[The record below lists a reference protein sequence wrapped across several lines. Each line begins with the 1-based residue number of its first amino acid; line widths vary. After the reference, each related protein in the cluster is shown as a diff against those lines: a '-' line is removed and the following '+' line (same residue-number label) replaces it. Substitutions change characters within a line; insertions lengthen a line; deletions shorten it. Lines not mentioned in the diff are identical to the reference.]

1 MSPTAVPRFSILT
14 ATRGRPEI
22 LREALLSSLAQD
34 LPDFEHL
41 VVDDASEDDAAAD
54 VVAALRD
61 PRVRLIRLETSRG
74 PAGAR
79 NAALAE
85 ARGDICAV
93 LDDDDVM
100 LEGRLAATAAAFDAR
115 PDAAMVASSF
125 RAIDGRGSVLADVPV
140 PKDEAR
146 FREMLPRANP
156 LGHSTCAVRT
166 SILRGLGGYREA
178 LRYGHDYDMIL
189 RVAEKGAVVLL
200 PAPLLLYRFHVE
212 SVTGR
217 KCFLQGA
224 YAEVA
229 RECARRRAR
238 GEPERLDELVA
249 AIRVPEG
256 APLERARARVHY
268 QIAEWQ
274 FRDGRVREARP
285 HLRAALRGEPFRP
298 LGAAM
303 LVASYAP
310 AWLRRAVGPAV
321 RRLVA
326 MRYPSWRA

>member
-1 MSPTAVPRFSILT
+1 VPRFTILT
-14 ATRGRPEI
+14 ATRGRPDI
-22 LREALLSSLAQD
+22 LREALRSSLAQD
-34 LPDFEHL
+34 FADFEHL
-41 VVDDASEDDAAAD
+41 VVDDASEDDGAARVIAE
-54 VVAALRD
+54 LSD
-61 PRVRLIRLETSRG
+61 PRIRLIRLDRSRG

-79 NAALAE
+79 NAGLAE
-85 ARGDICAV
+85 ARGEFCAV

-100 LEGRLAATAAAFDAR
+100 LPGRLAATAAAFDAR
-115 PDAAMVASSF
+115 PDAVLVASAF
-125 RAIDGRGSVLADVPV
+125 RAIDGEGNVLATVPL
-140 PKDEAR
+140 PRDEAR
-146 FREMLPRANP
+146 LRGMLPRSNP
-156 LGHSTCAVRT
+156 VGHSTCTVRT

-178 LRYGHDYDMIL
+178 LRYSHDYDMIL
-189 RVAEKGAVVLL
+189 RVAEKGAVLLL

-212 SVTGR
+212 SVTAQR
-217 KCFLQGA
+217 CFLQGA

-256 APLERARARVHY
+256 APLDRAKARVHY

-274 FRDGRVREARP
+274 FRDGRVREARE

-298 LGAAM
+298 LALGM
-303 LVASYAP
+303 LLASHAP
-310 AWLRRAVGPAV
+310 AWLRRALGPVV
-321 RRLVA
+321 RPLVA

>member
-1 MSPTAVPRFSILT
+1 MPRFTILT
-14 ATRGRPEI
+14 ATRGRPEV
-22 LREALLSSLAQD
+22 LREALRSSMAQD
-34 LPDFEHL
+34 FKDFEHI
-41 VVDDASEDDAAAD
+41 VVDDASEDNGAAS
-54 VVAALRD
+54 VVAEFRD
-61 PRVRLIRLETSRG
+61 PRIRLIRLEESRG

-79 NAALAE
+79 NAGLAE
-85 ARGDICAV
+85 ARGELCAV

-100 LEGRLAATAAAFDAR
+100 LEGRLAATAAAFDQR
-115 PDAAMVASSF
+115 PDAVLVASSF
-125 RAIDGRGSVLADVPV
+125 RAIDERGNVLADVPV

-146 FREMLPRANP
+146 FRGMLLRSNP
-156 LGHSTCAVRT
+156 VGHSTCTVRT
-166 SILRGLGGYREA
+166 TILRGLGGYREA
-178 LRYGHDYDMIL
+178 LRYSHDYDMVL

-217 KCFLQGA
+217 KVFLQGA
-224 YAEVA
+224 FAEVA

-238 GEPERLDELVA
+238 GEPERLEELVA

-256 APLERARARVHY
+256 APLERAKARVHY

-285 HLRAALRGEPFRP
+285 HLKAALRGEPFRP
-298 LGAAM
+298 LCVTM

-310 AWLRRAVGPAV
+310 GWLRKALGPVV
-321 RRLVA
+321 RPLVA

>member
-1 MSPTAVPRFSILT
+1 VV
-14 ATRGRPEI
+14 
-22 LREALLSSLAQD
+22 RELG
-34 LPDFEHL
+34 
-41 VVDDASEDDAAAD
+41 DA
-54 VVAALRD
+54 RI
-61 PRVRLIRLETSRG
+61 RLIRLETSRG

-79 NAALAE
+79 NAGLAE
-85 ARGDICAV
+85 ARGEICAI

-100 LEGRLAATAAAFDAR
+100 LPGRLSATAAAFDAR
-115 PDAAMVASSF
+115 PDAVLVASSF
-125 RAIDGRGSVLADVPV
+125 RAIDGEGAVLADVPA
-140 PKDEAR
+140 PRDEAR
-146 FREMLPRANP
+146 FREMLPRSNP
-156 LGHSTCAVRT
+156 VGHSTCAVRT
-166 SILRGLGGYREA
+166 AILRGLGGYREA
-178 LRYGHDYDMIL
+178 LRYGHDYDMVL

-217 KCFLQGA
+217 KVFLQGA

-238 GEPERLDELVA
+238 GEPEGLDELAA

-256 APLERARARVHY
+256 APLDRARARVHY

-298 LGAAM
+298 LSLAM

-310 AWLRRAVGPAV
+310 SWLRRALGPVV
-321 RRLVA
+321 RPLVA

>member
-1 MSPTAVPRFSILT
+1 MPRFTIIT
-14 ATRGRPEI
+14 ATRGRPQV
-22 LREALLSSLAQD
+22 LREALRSALAQEYE
-34 LPDFEHL
+34 DFEHL
-41 VVDDASEDDAAAD
+41 VVDDASEDDGAKK
-54 VVAALRD
+54 VVAELQD
-61 PRVRLIRLETSRG
+61 PRIRLIRLDRSRG

-79 NAALAE
+79 NAAVTE
-85 ARGDICAV
+85 ARGEWCAI

-100 LEGRLAATAAAFDAR
+100 LPGRLAASAAAFDAR
-115 PDAAMVASSF
+115 PDAVLVASSF
-125 RAIDGRGSVLADVPV
+125 RAIDGKGNVLADVPV

-146 FREMLPRANP
+146 FREMLPRSNP

-166 SILRGLGGYREA
+166 TILRGLGGYREP

-200 PAPLLLYRFHVE
+200 PAPLLLYRFHIE
-212 SVTGR
+212 SVTAQR
-217 KCFLQGA
+217 CFLQGA
-224 YAEVA
+224 FAEVA

-238 GEPERLDELVA
+238 GEPERLEEQVA

-256 APLERARARVHY
+256 APLARAKARVHY

-274 FRDGRVREARP
+274 FRAGRVREARP
-285 HLRAALRGEPFRP
+285 HLFAALRGEPFRP
-298 LGAAM
+298 LCLGM

-310 AWLRRAVGPAV
+310 LWLRRAVGPVV
-321 RRLVA
+321 RPLVA